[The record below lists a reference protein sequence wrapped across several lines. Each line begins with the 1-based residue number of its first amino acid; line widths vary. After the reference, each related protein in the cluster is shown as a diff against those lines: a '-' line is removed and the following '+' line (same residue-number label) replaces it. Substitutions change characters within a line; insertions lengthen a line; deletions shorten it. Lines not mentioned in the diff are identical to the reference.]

1 MILMEAQMKVNDI
14 IVLENAS
21 RYILMQETILNNE
34 KYFLSVGVDYEEKLN
49 YRDLLVFKLIIEQD
63 GDYVETVVDE
73 AITKKLMKIF

>member
-1 MILMEAQMKVNDI
+1 MKVNDI

-34 KYFLSVGVDYEEKLN
+34 KYFLSVGVDSEEKLN
-49 YRDLLVFKLIIEQD
+49 YRDLLVFKSIVEQD

-73 AITKKLMKIF
+73 AITKKLIKIFEDALK